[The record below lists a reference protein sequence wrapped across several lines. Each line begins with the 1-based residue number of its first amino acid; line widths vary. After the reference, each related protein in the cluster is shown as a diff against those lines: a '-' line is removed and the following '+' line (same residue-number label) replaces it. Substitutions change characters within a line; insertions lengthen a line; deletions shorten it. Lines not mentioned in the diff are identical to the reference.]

1 MNILLNDMRIFGRF
15 FKIAAKYVN
24 IHHRQAFSLDT
35 MVGRSQRA
43 NALAE
48 EGLMRRSG
56 ST

>member
-1 MNILLNDMRIFGRF
+1 MRIFGRF